1 MAMMQN
7 NGNMTPEQMSFM
19 LQQQQMMMSMM
30 MMQQSQPAQNQ
41 AAPPQ
46 MPPIA
51 QNLMT
56 TPKPAPVRQEPS
68 ATQKQETSH
77 KPSNSINN
85 MSASDNLMGK
95 DPQDN
100 IAQTSGV
107 PQFNPPNPNAT
118 IQNFKPS
125 TTENNIRAS
134 LEDVPQVQ
142 VNQNLQK
149 GKKKKKAKKRR
160 FDLDLDV
167 EGPEK
172 PGMDISQPQDSME
185 PLPLDLD
192 NDTID
197 ARPGQGPEALAS
209 IENDPPA
216 NNNDFDFNDAQVA
229 GEEAR
234 KSLNIQQLDDDDDD
248 WL

>member
-1 MAMMQN
+1 
-7 NGNMTPEQMSFM
+7 
-19 LQQQQMMMSMM
+19 
-30 MMQQSQPAQNQ
+30 
-41 AAPPQ
+41 

-51 QNLMT
+51 QNLTT

-68 ATQKQETSH
+68 ATQKQEVAHH
-77 KPSNSINN
+77 KPSSSINN
-85 MSASDNLMGK
+85 VSASDNLMGK
-95 DPQDN
+95 DPQDS
-100 IAQTSGV
+100 IVKSGV

-118 IQNFKPS
+118 IQNFKPA
-125 TTENNIRAS
+125 TTGNIGAS

-142 VNQNLQK
+142 MNQNLQK

-167 EGPEK
+167 DGPEK

-209 IENDPPA
+209 IENDMPA
-216 NNNDFDFNDAQVA
+216 NNNDFDYNDAQVA